1 MDDAL
6 LVRVLDAAADAEE
19 ELEPPADVEAVPV
32 AVIGDRLAGHELHDE
47 VGETLVGGAGVER
60 ARDVG
65 VVHHGERLPLALEA
79 SQHLVRVHPAAGS
92 P

>member
-1 MDDAL
+1 MTPFWCACWTP
-6 LVRVLDAAADAEE
+6 RQTAEE

-32 AVIGDRLAGHELHDE
+32 AVVGDRLAGHELHDE

-79 SQHLVRVHPAAGS
+79 SQHLVACPSRAGS